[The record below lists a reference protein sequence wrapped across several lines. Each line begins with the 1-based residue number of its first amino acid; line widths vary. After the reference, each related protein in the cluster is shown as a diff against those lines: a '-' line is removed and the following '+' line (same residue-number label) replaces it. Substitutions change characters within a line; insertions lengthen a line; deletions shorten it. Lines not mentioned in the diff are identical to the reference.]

1 MNTNNDELSS
11 FAIPV
16 VCKKNYK
23 VSRSLTNKLTLMFI
37 GGLLLPS
44 CMVGPDYKAPKVF
57 IPPKFK
63 EMKGQKQAK
72 QEPPPS
78 NDWKPIEPQNYCQH
92 SKWWE
97 IFNDPLLNEL
107 EEQLNRYN
115 QNIVNAQA
123 NYIQALAIV
132 EQARASLFPTVAG
145 SFQIFRQKQGG
156 GTTTLISSSGGA
168 TSTATTTT
176 GVTGSSATTTSF
188 SSVLSASWEPDVW
201 GLARRTI
208 ESDLAAA
215 QSNAALIAY
224 TRLSAQ
230 GSLAQYYFELRTLD
244 TDQKLLDDTVK
255 SYKRALLLTRN
266 QYVSGVA
273 SQVAVAQAKA
283 QLESAEAQALNNGI
297 LRGQYEHAIAVLMG
311 RPPAS
316 LSLKFMPLVL
326 KAPTIPVE
334 VPSVWLER
342 RPDVA
347 EAERL
352 VQKTSALIGVAIAA
366 YFPVLS
372 LTSTASAAGN
382 TFHHLIHTPSIGWS
396 AGVQIAETIF
406 DAGLRAATVRAAKA
420 AYYAQIAAY
429 RQAVLTA
436 FQDVE
441 DNLIALRILG
451 EQRLVQNRAAASSK
465 YALKLVFNQYKAG
478 TVDYTSVITAQ
489 ITAYTAQK
497 AANDVAGLQMSA
509 EVGLIKALGGG
520 WDAKSLRCVL
530 KDHS

>member
-1 MNTNNDELSS
+1 MNTR
-11 FAIPV
+11 I
-16 VCKKNYK
+16 NYK
-23 VSRSLTNKLTLMFI
+23 FI
-37 GGLLLPS
+37 LVLISSVLLPS
-44 CMVGPDYKAPKVF
+44 CMVGPNYKAPKVF

-63 EMKGQKQAK
+63 EMHGQKQAR
-72 QEPPPS
+72 QIPAPS
-78 NDWKPIEPQNYCQH
+78 SKDWKPIQPQNYCKR

-97 IFNDPLLNEL
+97 IFNDPVLNDL

-123 NYIQALAIV
+123 NYKQALAIV
-132 EQARASLFPTVAG
+132 EEARAGLFPTIAG

-156 GTTTLISSSGGA
+156 GTTTFISSSGGA
-168 TSTATTTT
+168 TTTGTATTSTSAGSATTTT
-176 GVTGSSATTTSF
+176 Y
-188 SSVLSASWEPDVW
+188 SSVLSASWEPDLW
-201 GLARRTI
+201 GSVGRTI
-208 ESDLAAA
+208 ESDMAAA
-215 QSNAALIAY
+215 QSSAALIAY

-244 TDQKLLDDTVK
+244 SDQKLLDDTVK

-266 QYVSGVA
+266 QYASGVA

-316 LSLKFMPLVL
+316 FSLKFMPLVL
-326 KAPTIPVE
+326 KSPTIPVE

-352 VQKTSALIGVAIAA
+352 VQKASALIGVAIAA

-372 LTSTASAAGN
+372 LTGTASAAGKS
-382 TFHHLIHTPSIGWS
+382 FHKLIHYPSIGWS
-396 AGVQIAETIF
+396 AGLQVAETIF

-420 AYYAQIAAY
+420 GYYAQVAAY

-441 DNLIALRILG
+441 DNLISLRILR
-451 EQRLVQNRAAASSK
+451 EQRVVQDKAAASSK
-465 YALKLVFNQYKAG
+465 YALKLVFNQYMAG
-478 TVDYTSVITAQ
+478 TVDYSSVITAQ
-489 ITAYTAQK
+489 VTAYTAQK
-497 AANDVAGLQMSA
+497 SANDVAGLQMSA
-509 EVGLIKALGGG
+509 EVNLIKALGGG
-520 WDAKSLRCVL
+520 WDAQSLRCVL

>member
-1 MNTNNDELSS
+1 MKSKCVMKNKFLS
-11 FAIPV
+11 V
-16 VCKKNYK
+16 
-23 VSRSLTNKLTLMFI
+23 LI
-37 GGLLLPS
+37 GGALLSS
-44 CMVGPDYKAPKVF
+44 CMVGPNYKAPKVF

-72 QEPPPS
+72 QVPAPEPERK
-78 NDWKPIEPQNYCQH
+78 DWKPIQPQNYCKR

-97 IFNDPLLNEL
+97 IFNDPVLNDL

-123 NYIQALAIV
+123 NYKQALAIV
-132 EQARASLFPTVAG
+132 EEARAGLFPTIAG
-145 SFQIFRQKQGG
+145 SFQVFRQKQGG
-156 GTTTLISSSGGA
+156 GTTTFISSSGGA
-168 TSTATTTT
+168 ASTATTTAA
-176 GVTGSSATTTSF
+176 GGGSATTTTYSAL
-188 SSVLSASWEPDVW
+188 LSAAWEPDLW
-201 GLARRTI
+201 GLVGRTI
-208 ESDLAAA
+208 ESDVAAA
-215 QSNAALIAY
+215 QSSAALIAY

-244 TDQKLLDDTVK
+244 SDQKLLDDTVK

-266 QYVSGVA
+266 QYASGVA

-316 LSLKFMPLVL
+316 FSLKFMPLVL
-326 KAPTIPVE
+326 KSPTIPVE

-352 VQKTSALIGVAIAA
+352 VQKASALIGVAIAA

-372 LTSTASAAGN
+372 LTGTASAAGKS
-382 TFHHLIHTPSIGWS
+382 FHKLIHTPSIGWS
-396 AGVQIAETIF
+396 AGLQVAETIF

-420 AYYAQIAAY
+420 GYYAQVAAY

-441 DNLIALRILG
+441 DNLISLRILR
-451 EQRLVQNRAAASSK
+451 EQRLIQDKAAASSK
-465 YALKLVFNQYKAG
+465 YALKLVFNQYLAG
-478 TVDYTSVITAQ
+478 TIDYSSVITAQ
-489 ITAYTAQK
+489 VTAYTAQK
-497 AANDVAGLQMSA
+497 AANDVAGLQMST
-509 EVGLIKALGGG
+509 EVNLIKALGGG